1 MALHYDHPILLVVR
15 HMLWHKGDP
24 QTKLALKVADPAI
37 SGEGVAPVRWE
48 LGCRRSERRT

>member
-1 MALHYDHPILLVVR
+1 MALHYDHPILLVR